1 MDNAFRHLRR
11 LENGMKISMPTD
23 ENGLTGRECPNPEC
37 LGTFKIK
44 FGTGLKGENLPCH
57 CPYCGY
63 VAPHDQFWTQEQLA
77 YARSIAM
84 NEVSKALKAFT
95 QDWDRDLRRQT
106 RNSFIKMSVDFK
118 GGHHPIRYYQ
128 EKQLETNVICDVC
141 TLEYS
146 IFGVFAFCPDC
157 GTHNSL
163 QILNKNLE
171 LVEKEIA
178 FAGTIEDTELAKKLI
193 EDALENAVSSFD
205 GFGRATGAAYSNK
218 ASDPDKANDISFQN
232 IEGARK
238 KVQDLFGFDLA
249 SEIVSD
255 DWDFVVRCFQKRH
268 LLAHKMGVIDEEYV
282 KKAHDRQAVAGRK
295 ITIAPDEVIKLTGL
309 LKTIGTNLVDNLK

>member
-1 MDNAFRHLRR
+1 
-11 LENGMKISMPTD
+11 MKISMPTD

-57 CPYCGY
+57 CPYCGH

-77 YARSIAM
+77 YIQSIAM

-128 EKQLETNVICDVC
+128 EKQLETNVICDIC

-157 GTHNSL
+157 GIHNSL

-178 FAGTIEDTELAKKLI
+178 FAGSIEDDELARRLI

-205 GFGRATGAAYSNK
+205 GFGRATSSAYSSK
-218 ASDPDKANDISFQN
+218 ASDPDKAKDISFQN

-238 KVQDLFGFDLA
+238 KVQDLFGLDLA
-249 SEIVSD
+249 NGFLTD

-282 KKAHDRQAVAGRK
+282 KKAHDPQATPGRI
-295 ITIAPDEVIKLTGL
+295 ITIAPDEVLKLAGL
-309 LKTIGTNLVDNLK
+309 LKTIGRNLVDNLK